1 MLAGHELRKCAE
13 LVRNVA
19 LKERNTEL
27 LHSAEAFL
35 EVRKYEWPVRVSG
48 HALSALQRKKRQ
60 KVELLPCTAD
70 LLKVLTYMK
79 NKIEINCTSMESD
92 PTSESWHQLE
102 EVVLARVIV
111 FNKRRAGEVARMSM
125 EDYHNRPKWQASSAE
140 EFRAVLS
147 PLEKQLCERMQ
158 LIKIVGKR
166 QSSVPVLLTEDV
178 VKAIDILVQ
187 YRDLCGIAAD
197 NPFLFAN
204 NTSRTGEPL
213 RGHDCIRRVSLS
225 ASLQHPERV
234 TSTRLRKYMATVSQI
249 FELSGTEVD
258 WLARHLGHDI
268 TVHREYYRL
277 HDSSVELAKISKL
290 LLKVDGGNPQDWK
303 GCRLDD
309 INLKLSDDDASST
322 DEECEEFQQ
331 AERVASIREDD
342 IEPDTDEGEDE
353 SEHVEANNTV
363 GMCKIE
369 TAGIIFIFA
378 ELWFL

>member
-1 MLAGHELRKCAE
+1 MPFTSCAELTDQAARVPEFRTSLSFALKVGHELSKCAE

-27 LHSAEAFL
+27 LHNAEAFL

-102 EVVLARVIV
+102 EVLLARVIV

-140 EFRAVLS
+140 EFLAVLS

-178 VKAIDILVQ
+178 VKAIDILVK

-197 NPFLFAN
+197 NPAGLPTIPAGLEN
-204 NTSRTGEPL
+204 LLS
-213 RGHDCIRRVSLS
+213 HDCIRRVSLS

-234 TSTRLRKYMATVSQI
+234 MSTRLQKYMATVSQI
-249 FELSGTEVD
+249 FVLSGTEVD
-258 WLARHLGHDI
+258 WLARQSTTDC
-268 TVHREYYRL
+268 TTP
-277 HDSSVELAKISKL
+277 A
-290 LLKVDGGNPQDWK
+290 W
-303 GCRLDD
+303 
-309 INLKLSDDDASST
+309 NL
-322 DEECEEFQQ
+322 Q
-331 AERVASIREDD
+331 R
-342 IEPDTDEGEDE
+342 
-353 SEHVEANNTV
+353 
-363 GMCKIE
+363 
-369 TAGIIFIFA
+369 
-378 ELWFL
+378 